1 MSTSDNLK
9 KTFEEAIGYP
19 TVKVDS
25 YSIEKLKNA
34 IEIAEN
40 LKNYLSASNIKVE
53 KSFTL
58 NINGNDYHTTLFNFT
73 HSELG
78 DFNAE
83 VTIPMKYSGYHRIWT
98 KNENRKFVW
107 ATMDDIRKSKADPI
121 YVVYYLSQQFHL
133 IPDSVGD
140 DMPFGVNR

>member
-19 TVKVDS
+19 TVKVDVFS
-25 YSIEKLKNA
+25 VEKLKNA
-34 IEIAEN
+34 IVIAEN
-40 LKNYLSASNIKVE
+40 LKNYLNASNIKVE

-73 HSELG
+73 HIELG
-78 DFNAE
+78 DCNAE
-83 VTIPMKYSGYHRIWT
+83 VTIPMKYDGYHRIWT

-107 ATMDDIRKSKADPI
+107 ATFDDIKNCKAEPQ
-121 YVVYYLSQQFHL
+121 YVFYYLSQQFHL
-133 IPDSVGD
+133 IPESVSD
-140 DMPFGVNR
+140 DLPF

>member
-19 TVKVDS
+19 TVKVDT
-25 YSIEKLKNA
+25 YSIEKLKDA

-40 LKNYLSASNIKVE
+40 LKNYLSAYNIKVE

-58 NINGNDYHTTLFNFT
+58 NINGNDYHTTSFKFT
-73 HSELG
+73 HIELG
-78 DFNAE
+78 ECTAE
-83 VTIPMKYSGYHRIWT
+83 VTIPMKYSKYHRIWT

-107 ATMDDIRKSKADPI
+107 STLDDIKNCKAEPQYI
-121 YVVYYLSQQFHL
+121 FYYLSQQFHL

-140 DMPFGVNR
+140 DLPFGVNR